1 MPHPFSTRQLL
12 LGGIALL
19 LAGLLAARWISNR
32 GLVTIHAKDLP
43 VGGVIASIARQGH
56 VRLESSLD
64 PSKTV
69 SMDVERVSV
78 AEAVDVLAL
87 NADASW
93 RVVYLA
99 APTKSALEGA
109 LATLKGSGTLEDWS
123 THYYPTPAYA
133 ALGSE
138 AVDPRLLSL
147 RLEGVPASQPDLSA
161 LLDEAAQKS
170 GVMTASPKDWSP
182 AVKNLPGTARVG
194 KAIPALVKG
203 ARGNVSEFFLLA
215 QRNRRGGGAWSEG
228 GEGSESRPATEQG
241 WRGGGMP
248 TLNPEWA
255 AQRQKAR
262 IQLLPASEQ
271 AEASREAEER
281 GALFTKLMSLPPE
294 ERGAKMRELASGS
307 GFFER
312 MADQRILRD
321 AKMSPQQRI
330 QRSLSYLERK
340 AAQQS
345 PATSPPPP
353 SR

>member
-1 MPHPFSTRQLL
+1 
-12 LGGIALL
+12 
-19 LAGLLAARWISNR
+19 
-32 GLVTIHAKDLP
+32 
-43 VGGVIASIARQGH
+43 
-56 VRLESSLD
+56 
-64 PSKTV
+64 
-69 SMDVERVSV
+69 
-78 AEAVDVLAL
+78 
-87 NADASW
+87 
-93 RVVYLA
+93 
-99 APTKSALEGA
+99 
-109 LATLKGSGTLEDWS
+109 
-123 THYYPTPAYA
+123 
-133 ALGSE
+133 
-138 AVDPRLLSL
+138 
-147 RLEGVPASQPDLSA
+147 
-161 LLDEAAQKS
+161 
-170 GVMTASPKDWSP
+170 
-182 AVKNLPGTARVG
+182 
-194 KAIPALVKG
+194 
-203 ARGNVSEFFLLA
+203 
-215 QRNRRGGGAWSEG
+215 
-228 GEGSESRPATEQG
+228 
-241 WRGGGMP
+241 MP
-248 TLNPEWA
+248 TLNPEWV